1 MEKIISRNRMSVE
14 SLKSMSNDQLHI
26 KENPKKAG
34 SFFFTCGDTVGYIS
48 KPALNKIQS
57 GCTANDLQYAECSID
72 GQPAVPC
79 LMVVG
84 NSQKNVRRELGSNLL
99 H

>member
-34 SFFFTCGDTVGYIS
+34 SSLFAV
-48 KPALNKIQS
+48 IQ
-57 GCTANDLQYAECSID
+57 
-72 GQPAVPC
+72 
-79 LMVVG
+79 
-84 NSQKNVRRELGSNLL
+84 
-99 H
+99 